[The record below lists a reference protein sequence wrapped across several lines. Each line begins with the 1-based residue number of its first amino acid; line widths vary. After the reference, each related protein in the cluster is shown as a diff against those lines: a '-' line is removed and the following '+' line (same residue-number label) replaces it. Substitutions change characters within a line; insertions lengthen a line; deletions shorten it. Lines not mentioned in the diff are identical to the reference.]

1 MNNPVA
7 DIFNQ
12 AADLLKSDP
21 ARNNNVLNLGDPGE
35 VIIAGDIHGNRP
47 NLQKIITYSSKI
59 SPAPTLILQELIHGP
74 VDEKTG
80 QDRSIEILL
89 RAARLKI
96 KNPEKVHFLMG
107 NHDLAQFSGNEI
119 AKEGRG
125 VCKGFVTGVEFCFG
139 EEAAA
144 QIVPAANKFMQ
155 AMPIAAK
162 FDNGLWASHTL
173 PSPNR
178 QEVAGYEIFTR
189 NDYAP
194 QDYKRSG
201 SLYEWTWGRDQTPDQ
216 LDAIAEKLGV
226 EFFVI
231 GHRHIQEGLLEIPN
245 RAIAINSDKSA
256 GCIFQFNSSQA
267 VNFEN
272 YQSHIKPLY
281 RL

>member
-21 ARNNNVLNLGDPGE
+21 ARKNNVLELGDPGE
-35 VIIAGDIHGNRP
+35 VIISGDIHGNRP
-47 NLQKIITYSSKI
+47 NLQKIIAYSSKI
-59 SPAPTLILQELIHGP
+59 SPAPTIIFQELIHGP

-80 QDRSIEILL
+80 QDRSVEILL

-96 KNPEKVHFLMG
+96 KSPDKIHFIMG

-139 EEAAA
+139 AEAAE
-144 QIVPAANKFMQ
+144 QIVPAVNNFLQ
-155 AMPIAAK
+155 SMPIAAR
-162 FDNGLWASHTL
+162 FANNVWASHTL

-178 QEVAGYEIFTR
+178 QEVAGYEIFSR
-189 NDYAP
+189 NNYAP
-194 QDYKRSG
+194 EDYKRSG
-201 SLYEWTWGRDQTPDQ
+201 GVYEWTWGRDQTPDQ
-216 LDAIAEKLGV
+216 LEAIAEKLGI
-226 EFFVI
+226 EFLVL
-231 GHRHIQEGLLEIPN
+231 GHRHIQEGLLEIPD
-245 RAIAINSDKSA
+245 RAIAINSDKST
-256 GCIFQFNSSQA
+256 GCIFQFNSSKP